1 MIKDNSRIPGKVV
14 IFSAPS
20 GSGKTTIYNRVKDLV
35 DNLGFSVSA
44 TSRPPRENEENG
56 KSYWFITVEQFMEK
70 IKNDEFVEY
79 EEVYPGKFYGTLKS
93 EVEEKLMNGINL
105 AFDVD
110 VHGALKIKRLYG
122 ENTLAI
128 FIQPPSIDELRRRLE
143 LRGTDSKEVIEE
155 RIKRATYELSRS
167 GEFDKIVVNDDL
179 ETAVKET
186 YELVVNFLNA

>member
-1 MIKDNSRIPGKVV
+1 MITDNSKKTGKVV

-44 TSRPPRENEENG
+44 TSRPPRGNEENG

-70 IKNDEFVEY
+70 IQNDEFVEY

-110 VHGALKIKRLYG
+110 VHGALKIKKLYG
-122 ENTLAI
+122 ENALAI

-143 LRGTDSKEVIEE
+143 LRGTDTKEVIEE

-167 GEFDKIVVNDDL
+167 SEFDTIVVNDDL

-186 YELVVNFLNA
+186 YDLVVNFLNA

>member
-1 MIKDNSRIPGKVV
+1 MITDNSRIPGKVV

-20 GSGKTTIYNRVKDLV
+20 GSGKTTIYNRVKDLI

-122 ENTLAI
+122 ENALAI